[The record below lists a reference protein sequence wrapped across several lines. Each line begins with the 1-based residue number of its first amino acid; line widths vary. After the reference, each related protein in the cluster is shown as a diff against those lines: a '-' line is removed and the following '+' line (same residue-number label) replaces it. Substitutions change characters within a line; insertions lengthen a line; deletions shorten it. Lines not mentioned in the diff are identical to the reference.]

1 MRENSWGMYV
11 QRWRVSHSHSQIQQ
25 VLHDVNCPASQ
36 SSYNTAASFHGL
48 IPSLKALSLGLPP
61 WKNKWKENK
70 SPVWNALGNDVMN
83 VMKMHLLP
91 GTTTLVLTNLIK
103 FYILLTV
110 HYESWIKILLTG
122 LWSKRQLEIRAKL
135 LFRNIIA
142 DNVRK
147 FHILC

>member
-61 WKNKWKENK
+61 WKNKWKENN

-110 HYESWIKILLTG
+110 QYELWIKILLTG
-122 LWSKRQLEIRAKL
+122 LWWRAV
-135 LFRNIIA
+135 RNQS
-142 DNVRK
+142 
-147 FHILC
+147 